1 MGVNIDSK
9 LLWSQHIREVT
20 NKANKVKGFLQ
31 RNLRRCP
38 KTVKANCYK
47 SLIKPILEYACVIW
61 APHTQKDIIS
71 IESVQRRAARFVFND
86 YSYNSSVTEMLQRLN
101 WPNLSSC
108 RDRLKAITI
117 FKIIHNLIDIPLTHL
132 TPVTST
138 YHLRGHSM
146 KFQKPAARIDS
157 YLHSFFPSAIKIW
170 NALPDDVITSTNL
183 NQFKTKL
190 AELD

>member
-1 MGVNIDSK
+1 MSFNIQKCEFLRITNKINLIHFQYTLNNETIREVTHSKYLGVNIDSK

-31 RNLRRCP
+31 RNLQRCP

-47 SLIKPILEYACVIW
+47 SLIKPILEYACTIW

-86 YSYNSSVTEMLQRLN
+86 YSYDSSVTEMLQRLN

-117 FKIIHNLIDIPLTHL
+117 FKIIHNLIDIPLTITLLQLHL
-132 TPVTST
+132 LTTYGVT
-138 YHLRGHSM
+138 
-146 KFQKPAARIDS
+146 Q
-157 YLHSFFPSAIKIW
+157 
-170 NALPDDVITSTNL
+170 
-183 NQFKTKL
+183 
-190 AELD
+190 